1 MLQYIHYNNDEV
13 CPVNPI
19 QRYFLTLLSCALSG
33 AVPPEGNFSPD
44 EWDSLFRLA
53 RAQKTLP
60 LIFEALCRTPE
71 GKSLPQTP
79 GLKREVVSQVIRQTQ
94 KTLQLHRVLEA
105 LTAAGL
111 QPLVVKGLVCRNLYP
126 QGDHRPSSDEDIL
139 IPPEQFDRC
148 HEVLLSLG
156 MIPEGDPSSGAYEIP
171 YRQKNGVLYIELH
184 RSLFPPES
192 DAYGSL
198 NRFFTRARETAVSLQ
213 GIPTLEYTDNLFYL
227 ICHAFK
233 HFLHSGFGLRQ
244 VCDIVLFARA
254 YEAQIHW
261 PRLLENCR
269 AIRAERFAAAVFRIG
284 QNHLAL
290 GEVPGIFRDIPA
302 EEEPMLLD
310 LLNAGI
316 YGGATMSRRHSSNIT
331 LDAVA
336 GKNGGRQNSLLVSLF
351 PPAKKLEGRYP
362 YLKER
367 PWLLPAAWASRIGSY
382 LKESPSGN
390 SAAEAL
396 KIGNDRVEL
405 LKFYHILP

>member
-1 MLQYIHYNNDEV
+1 
-13 CPVNPI
+13 VNPI

-244 VCDIVLFARA
+244 VCDMILFANRYGSQIDWIYVLDRCRMVRA
-254 YEAQIHW
+254 EVFAAGLLRIGWKYLDFSLDQSQLPLQWQTIYVNEA
-261 PRLLENCR
+261 PLLED
-269 AIRAERFAAAVFRIG
+269 I
-284 QNHLAL
+284 LASGVYGNADEDRL
-290 GEVPGIFRDIPA
+290 HSSSIT
-302 EEEPMLLD
+302 
-310 LLNAGI
+310 LNAVSAQKQGKT
-316 YGGATMSRRHSSNIT
+316 GA
-331 LDAVA
+331 V
-336 GKNGGRQNSLLVSLF
+336 SLLKTVF
-351 PPAKKLEGRYP
+351 PSVKVMQAKYP
-362 YLKER
+362 YLKKK
-367 PWLLPAAWASRIGSY
+367 PLLLPVAWTDRLVRYGMSGNKPKQSVRIGN
-382 LKESPSGN
+382 ER
-390 SAAEAL
+390 
-396 KIGNDRVEL
+396 IEL
-405 LKFYHILP
+405 LKKYGILDKT